1 MKLKTLLVI
10 NAVVSVISATAFMLF
25 PEKGNAMYGVESNPA
40 SLFMGLYGALGSL
53 AIASVTWFARNVE
66 DRKAQRAIILAF
78 LITYIIGVIISVS
91 GTISGVM
98 KYGWPVV
105 GIYLLF
111 ALGYAYFQF
120 FKRGDS

>member
-98 KYGWPVV
+98 KYGCPVV